1 MAIRMEL
8 RKQHWKDGGILRE
21 SPADT
26 LQKVNT
32 YRNRQAIRKVTALLS
47 VEEELADVNAAER
60 VVAIKENERRAITAK
75 LSSEADG
82 TSPLRQDWMLTEK
95 H

>member
-1 MAIRMEL
+1 MREL
-8 RKQHWKDGGILRE
+8 SR
-21 SPADT
+21 T
-26 LQKVNT
+26 L
-32 YRNRQAIRKVTALLS
+32 YRRRVLTSRQAIRKVTALLS

>member
-1 MAIRMEL
+1 ML
-8 RKQHWKDGGILRE
+8 
-21 SPADT
+21 T
-26 LQKVNT
+26 V
-32 YRNRQAIRKVTALLS
+32 RQAIRKVTALLS

-82 TSPLRQDWMLTEK
+82 QSPLFHE
-95 H
+95 

>member
-1 MAIRMEL
+1 
-8 RKQHWKDGGILRE
+8 LRE
-21 SPADT
+21 SSSTTPGEEDAYGD
-26 LQKVNT
+26 
-32 YRNRQAIRKVTALLS
+32 RQAIRKVTALLS

-82 TSPLRQDWMLTEK
+82 TFLLSL
-95 H
+95 

>member
-1 MAIRMEL
+1 L
-8 RKQHWKDGGILRE
+8 RKFPPCQSVLT
-21 SPADT
+21 A
-26 LQKVNT
+26 
-32 YRNRQAIRKVTALLS
+32 RQAIRKVTALLS

-82 TSPLRQDWMLTEK
+82 TSPLFHE
-95 H
+95 

>member
-1 MAIRMEL
+1 
-8 RKQHWKDGGILRE
+8 
-21 SPADT
+21 
-26 LQKVNT
+26 
-32 YRNRQAIRKVTALLS
+32 VTALLS

-82 TSPLRQDWMLTEK
+82 TSPLFHE
-95 H
+95 

>member
-1 MAIRMEL
+1 M
-8 RKQHWKDGGILRE
+8 D
-21 SPADT
+21 
-26 LQKVNT
+26 T

-47 VEEELADVNAAER
+47 VEEELADVNAAEG

-82 TSPLRQDWMLTEK
+82 KSPTCKTGR
-95 H
+95 